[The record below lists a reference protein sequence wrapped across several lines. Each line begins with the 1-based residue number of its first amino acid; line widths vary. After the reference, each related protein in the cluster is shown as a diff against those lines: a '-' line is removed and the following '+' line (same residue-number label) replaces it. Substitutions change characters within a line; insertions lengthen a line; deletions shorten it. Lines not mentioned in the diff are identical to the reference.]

1 MKSRFCP
8 CLADNIIPIST
19 IALSASPIG
28 ESFLYNRRAEN
39 ANNADIFD
47 CDCPDN
53 SSRIDWLAPACLQK
67 TLSGLNNKVS
77 IILPALKKRRF
88 ECTI

>member
-1 MKSRFCP
+1 MKSQFCP

-28 ESFLYNRRAEN
+28 ESFLYNKRVEN
-39 ANNADIFD
+39 ANIADIFD

-53 SSRIDWLAPACLQK
+53 SSRIDWFAPACLQK
-67 TLSGLNNKVS
+67 HFQAL
-77 IILPALKKRRF
+77 IIKYQLFCPL
-88 ECTI
+88 